1 MIILKNRVFNTEL
14 ENSKEKLMENIEIL
28 NRALNNTSSEIDK
41 NKLMVMLIEQNGID
55 PFANIGV
62 KEIADDLGMN
72 QNSVNNLFKR
82 EDFPGL
88 SITRPKQVCFLSY
101 LIWKMERR
109 V

>member
-1 MIILKNRVFNTEL
+1 MKIVFATSNPHKLKEL
-14 ENSKEKLMENIEIL
+14 
-28 NRALNNTSSEIDK
+28 
-41 NKLMVMLIEQNGID
+41 
-55 PFANIGV
+55 
-62 KEIADDLGMN
+62 KEIAEDLGMN

>member
-1 MIILKNRVFNTEL
+1 MKNRVFNTEL

-88 SITRPKQVCFLSY
+88 SIARPKQVCFLSY